1 MRRCFPRNSPRTLT
15 ESGRVVDFGLFMVA
29 LTATTLYL
37 HPGRPPTEHDALLVL
52 ADDAEP
58 EHIGPSFLRRAVRAS
73 NISFQ
78 AVSATAR

>member
-1 MRRCFPRNSPRTLT
+1 
-15 ESGRVVDFGLFMVA
+15 MVA

-37 HPGRPPTEHDALLVL
+37 HPGRPQRNTMPCSYWRMTRTQTYRAFLPAAPLLDA
-52 ADDAEP
+52 
-58 EHIGPSFLRRAVRAS
+58 R

>member
-1 MRRCFPRNSPRTLT
+1 MRLLPGNSPRTTT
-15 ESGRVVDFGLFMVA
+15 ECGRVVDFGLFMVA

-37 HPGRPPTEHDALLVL
+37 HPAPAEHDALLVL

-58 EHIGPSFLRRAVRAS
+58 EHIGPSFLQRAVGAS
-73 NISFQ
+73 NMSFQ